1 MIGLKPVSSG
11 IGNACSVNCATT
23 AVLFVTKNIKNI
35 STLLGRKACARLIVE
50 QSISAKSK
58 NIFGSMVTSILCIK
72 RRSFLCYKDN
82 ASRFWK
88 YSLPKWY
95 WHF

>member
-35 STLLGRKACARLIVE
+35 STLLGRKACARL
-50 QSISAKSK
+50 
-58 NIFGSMVTSILCIK
+58 M
-72 RRSFLCYKDN
+72 
-82 ASRFWK
+82 
-88 YSLPKWY
+88 
-95 WHF
+95 

>member
-58 NIFGSMVTSILCIK
+58 NIFGSIYYCC
-72 RRSFLCYKDN
+72 FLN
-82 ASRFWK
+82 VRF
-88 YSLPKWY
+88 
-95 WHF
+95 F